1 MSKGDAPGRS
11 QRQSQRERTRASL
24 VESARSL
31 IRSGSQVTMPM
42 IAQAA
47 GVSDATAYR
56 YFPDLL
62 SVMEVGF
69 VGVWPDAQ
77 DIVPSVVTCSD
88 PVERVGIAAEFLAR
102 NVLKIQGA
110 VRTMIALTIAHP
122 ELAGVRPAHRVGLID
137 AALEPLTDVTPGR
150 LNQLKNDLSIV
161 VSAEALFT
169 LLDLKGLAPEAA
181 IESLTE
187 TAKNLVRL
195 AHDDIGRADS

>member
-122 ELAGVRPAHRVGLID
+122 
-137 AALEPLTDVTPGR
+137 
-150 LNQLKNDLSIV
+150 
-161 VSAEALFT
+161 
-169 LLDLKGLAPEAA
+169 
-181 IESLTE
+181 SLQVCVQRTE
-187 TAKNLVRL
+187 
-195 AHDDIGRADS
+195 